1 MLSVPREVALE
12 ELATEG
18 APVGSEACV
27 PGWVCRGQQCPHRA
41 VVTGQDRLKACAHG
55 ATGQPSLGSHACW
68 LASEPLMNLFTRP
81 LPSLLPVLTEKTLFW
96 TFMEHMVPERLPGQK

>member
-1 MLSVPREVALE
+1 MPGLGRSHTILFGFAIYQHES
-12 ELATEG
+12 ATG
-18 APVGSEACV
+18 IHVFPI
-27 PGWVCRGQQCPHRA
+27 
-41 VVTGQDRLKACAHG
+41 LG
-55 ATGQPSLGSHACW
+55 ATGPPSLGSHACW